1 VEKLKSFLNRSLL
14 FLALIIGV
22 LFFLLPIYASTVFA
36 LQDVEGNYSL
46 DPISRAFANEEITRS
61 LLLTLRISVLTV
73 VLTLLVLIPTV
84 AWLHIVV
91 PQARKFVEFLSLL
104 PLVIPPIV
112 QGVGFL
118 YSMPSFLKSTPY
130 ALVFAYMILAMPFTY
145 RALDAAF
152 SAIDTKTLYE
162 ASLTLGAK
170 WRTLVFRILIPN
182 VRTGIF
188 AATFLILALVLG
200 EFAYASLLLWD
211 TFPTVLAVAG
221 MGDASAA
228 VALSVL
234 SLLGVW
240 LALNVINLLNKSNRS
255 IVNVGVR

>member
-1 VEKLKSFLNRSLL
+1 VAHLSSFLKRAVLVSSLV
-14 FLALIIGV
+14 IGI
-22 LFFLLPIYASTVFA
+22 LFFLLPIYASSVFA
-36 LQDVEGNYSL
+36 LSDADGNYSL
-46 DPISRAFANEEITRS
+46 DPLRRAFESEEITNS
-61 LLLTLRISVLTV
+61 LALTMRIAVVTVLLTLVLV
-73 VLTLLVLIPTV
+73 VPTI
-84 AWLHIVV
+84 AWLHIMI
-91 PQARKFVEFLSLL
+91 PRGRKLIEFLSLL

-130 ALVFAYMILAMPFTY
+130 ALVFAYVILALPFTY

-152 SAIDTKTLYE
+152 SSIDIRVMYE
-162 ASLTLGAK
+162 ASLTLGAN
-170 WRTLVFRILIPN
+170 WRTLIFKILIPN
-182 VRTGIF
+182 VRNGLF
-188 AATFLILALVLG
+188 AAVFLILALVLG

-234 SLLGVW
+234 SLIGVW
-240 LALNVINLLNKSNRS
+240 LALSSINLLNKSSRNL
-255 IVNVGVR
+255 VNAGVI

>member
-1 VEKLKSFLNRSLL
+1 MEKLKSFLNKSLL

-91 PQARKFVEFLSLL
+91 PQARKFVVFLSLL

-112 QGVGFL
+112 QGVDFCIRCL
-118 YSMPSFLKSTPY
+118 
-130 ALVFAYMILAMPFTY
+130 
-145 RALDAAF
+145 AF
-152 SAIDTKTLYE
+152 SSQLPMRLCL
-162 ASLTLGAK
+162 LT
-170 WRTLVFRILIPN
+170 
-182 VRTGIF
+182 
-188 AATFLILALVLG
+188 
-200 EFAYASLLLWD
+200 
-211 TFPTVLAVAG
+211 
-221 MGDASAA
+221 
-228 VALSVL
+228 
-234 SLLGVW
+234 
-240 LALNVINLLNKSNRS
+240 
-255 IVNVGVR
+255 